1 VHAARAPS
9 LKPEVELQKIKATAP
24 MLTSADTQANGI
36 GYFSKSWWEQAQSLM
51 HDFGGLTKVES
62 DVSAFY
68 TNEFLPKP

>member
-1 VHAARAPS
+1 
-9 LKPEVELQKIKATAP
+9 
-24 MLTSADTQANGI
+24 
-36 GYFSKSWWEQAQSLM
+36 M

>member
-1 VHAARAPS
+1 
-9 LKPEVELQKIKATAP
+9 

-36 GYFSKSWWEQAQSLM
+36 GYFSKSWWEQAQSPM
-51 HDFGGLTKVES
+51 HDFGDLTKVES